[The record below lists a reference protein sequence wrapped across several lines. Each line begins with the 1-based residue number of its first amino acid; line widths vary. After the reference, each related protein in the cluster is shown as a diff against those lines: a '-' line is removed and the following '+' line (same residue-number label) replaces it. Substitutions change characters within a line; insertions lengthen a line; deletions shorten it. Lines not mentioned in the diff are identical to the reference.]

1 MNIAMR
7 RGACPALST
16 PMQTGD
22 GLLVRLALAEGGI
35 SPGRLCALS
44 GLAARHGN
52 GIVDVTARGSLQI
65 RGLTPDSATI
75 LAADVAALGLPLRE
89 GVPVETSPLAGLDPD
104 EIADPLAL
112 VRAIRAATTAAGLQ
126 RRLAPKIS
134 VVVDSGGNI
143 AMSDILADI
152 RLAAI
157 RAKGPI
163 RWLLAIGGDATTA
176 RQLAT
181 LEDGDAVPAVVAALE
196 EIAALGPSARGRD
209 LDGEALKSLTSEL
222 AALRSF
228 IQPSEL
234 PIFPVERRKPE
245 ARPPILSLTDGRFAA
260 FVALPFGSIHAGEM
274 TTFLDAVEADEIR
287 LAPQRSLTLICSTAD
302 AAHAARETAQAHGLI
317 VELADPRRML
327 AACPGAPACRS
338 GRIATRDIALRL
350 VESGLIGE
358 STVHVSGCAKGC
370 ARPTPTALV
379 LTGTDAGIALI
390 RNGRASDA
398 PFATALDAD
407 AALAILRGTPT

>member
-1 MNIAMR
+1 MNIVMR

-35 SPGRLCALS
+35 PPGRLCALS
-44 GLAARHGN
+44 ALAARHGN

-65 RGLTPDSATI
+65 RGLTPDSAPI
-75 LAADVAALGLPLRE
+75 LAADVTALGLPLRE

-143 AMSDILADI
+143 GMSDILADV
-152 RLAAI
+152 RLTAT
-157 RAKGPI
+157 RDGSDV
-163 RWLLAIGGDATTA
+163 RWRLAIGGDAATA

-181 LEDGDAVPAVVAALE
+181 LEDGDAVPAVITVLE
-196 EIAALGPSARGRD
+196 AVAALGPEARGRD
-209 LDGEALKSLTSEL
+209 LAGEALRPVTREL

-228 IQPSEL
+228 APPAGVSVSPIGRRSREGSAAIL
-234 PIFPVERRKPE
+234 P
-245 ARPPILSLTDGRFAA
+245 LTDGSFAA

-274 TTFLDAVEADEIR
+274 TAFLDAVEADEIR
-287 LAPQRSLTLICSTAD
+287 LAPQRSLIVICATAD
-302 AAHAARETAQAHGLI
+302 AAHAARETAQARGLI

-350 VESGLIGE
+350 VKSGLVGE
-358 STVHVSGCAKGC
+358 STIHVSGCAKGC
-370 ARPTPTALV
+370 ARPTPAALV

-398 PFATALDAD
+398 PFATAPDMD
-407 AALAILRGTPT
+407 AALAILHGSPA